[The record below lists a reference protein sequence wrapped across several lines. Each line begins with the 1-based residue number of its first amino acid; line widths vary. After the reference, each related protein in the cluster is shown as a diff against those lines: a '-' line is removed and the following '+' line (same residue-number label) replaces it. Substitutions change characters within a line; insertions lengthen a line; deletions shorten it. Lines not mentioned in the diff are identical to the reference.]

1 MKDFYKTTRSCI
13 DKYNEICDKVT
24 NDSQEISNDED
35 EYLTNFC
42 LYLAHAL
49 IKDTGEGQLARDEI
63 EKVADIINVV
73 IR

>member
-1 MKDFYKTTRSCI
+1 MKDFYKTTRS
-13 DKYNEICDKVT
+13 EL
-24 NDSQEISNDED
+24 SNDED
-35 EYLTNFC
+35 EYLANFC

>member
-1 MKDFYKTTRSCI
+1 MKDFYKTIRSCI
-13 DKYNEICDKVT
+13 DKYNEICNKVT
-24 NDSQEISNDED
+24 NDSQELSNDED

-49 IKDTGEGQLARDEI
+49 IKDTGEGQLARE
-63 EKVADIINVV
+63 ELGKVADIINDV

>member
-1 MKDFYKTTRSCI
+1 MKDFYKTTRGCI
-13 DKYNEICDKVT
+13 DKYNEICDKVAHGA
-24 NDSQEISNDED
+24 EELSNDED
-35 EYLTNFC
+35 EYLANFC